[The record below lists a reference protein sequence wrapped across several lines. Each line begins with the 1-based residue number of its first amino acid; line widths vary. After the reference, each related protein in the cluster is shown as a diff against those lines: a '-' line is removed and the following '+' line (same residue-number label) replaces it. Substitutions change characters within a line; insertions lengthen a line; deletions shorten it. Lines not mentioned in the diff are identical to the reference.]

1 MSFPT
6 PFPSLNFEM
15 TVVRKFVVFGS
26 SRNASAALHSRW
38 IKFQQNICIKLF
50 SSTKLK
56 GPLMHFWNKITKMDW
71 DNLPD
76 IRCSWLADSQ
86 QETLLTVGRSCLL
99 MVVWCHF
106 FAQLR
111 LRFSACFVR
120 DNCQCHVENKE
131 EWKVN
136 CQNRNCRKLFCF
148 FWVFLSMFWENWV
161 MSLVDSTPWKS
172 WLNVIISFS
181 RCKTTLSFFDRP
193 FN

>member
-1 MSFPT
+1 
-6 PFPSLNFEM
+6 
-15 TVVRKFVVFGS
+15 
-26 SRNASAALHSRW
+26 
-38 IKFQQNICIKLF
+38 
-50 SSTKLK
+50 
-56 GPLMHFWNKITKMDW
+56 MHFWNKITKMDW

-99 MVVWCHF
+99 MVVWCRF
-106 FAQLR
+106 FTRLR

-161 MSLVDSTPWKS
+161 ILPLGSPDWMLLSVLAVAKPRFLSLIDRLTKDFAKRQEIIRDRFDSFHS
-172 WLNVIISFS
+172 DSISAVHVLFLYY
-181 RCKTTLSFFDRP
+181 TSFTIYDP
-193 FN
+193 FIL

>member
-1 MSFPT
+1 
-6 PFPSLNFEM
+6 
-15 TVVRKFVVFGS
+15 
-26 SRNASAALHSRW
+26 
-38 IKFQQNICIKLF
+38 
-50 SSTKLK
+50 
-56 GPLMHFWNKITKMDW
+56 MHFWNKITKMDW

-99 MVVWCHF
+99 MVVWCRF
-106 FAQLR
+106 SARLR

-161 MSLVDSTPWKS
+161 ILPLGSPDWMLLSVLAVAKPRSRLFYLLSSKILQNNLLDLHLVEICRYK
-172 WLNVIISFS
+172 
-181 RCKTTLSFFDRP
+181 LSFYAKQPKHFSLRTAI
-193 FN
+193 FFTFLKNHCAKLKTRRGLELGT

>member
-1 MSFPT
+1 
-6 PFPSLNFEM
+6 
-15 TVVRKFVVFGS
+15 
-26 SRNASAALHSRW
+26 
-38 IKFQQNICIKLF
+38 
-50 SSTKLK
+50 
-56 GPLMHFWNKITKMDW
+56 MHFRNKITKMDW

-99 MVVWCHF
+99 MVVWCRF

-161 MSLVDSTPWKS
+161 ILPLGSPDWMLLSVLAVAKPRFLSLIDRLTKDFAERQEIIRDRFDSFHS
-172 WLNVIISFS
+172 DSISTVHVLFHYYTS
-181 RCKTTLSFFDRP
+181 FTTYDP
-193 FN
+193 FIL